1 LARDGFC
8 SLECVCQ
15 THRVPGFPEDDQL
28 VIEESG
34 CWFKLVGDRRVND
47 GLGREELDSLSL
59 PQTTVVARVLLVF
72 LHEGIDMANR
82 ALRFVGFTL
91 TLLVLSA
98 TAYAADRDEATGAT
112 GVTLYEISERV
123 TFDQAQGVIFRN
135 ATSPLQ
141 GFAALGTPLCP
152 SELLITVPRIESC
165 TVIATGTDSVSTAT
179 GMGPV
184 SGTFDVV
191 INAPG
196 NSSVHVPDLPVSSG
210 TFSGTVD
217 LSLAVLHHLP
227 LGSIAGTFTIIRTA
241 DPRNGM
247 LANLSLPVVLPFTGT
262 FRMPFKLGAQ
272 GRFERSERNDA
283 AFYLADDVRTLI
295 PVRAF
300 EHSTGFPDVRLEVS
314 FGP

>member
-1 LARDGFC
+1 MPPANVFSGGASATNAPPKGEPGMVKHLGIVAGLAV
-8 SLECVCQ
+8 SLVLADAS
-15 THRVPGFPEDDQL
+15 HA
-28 VIEESG
+28 
-34 CWFKLVGDRRVND
+34 GDW
-47 GLGREELDSLSL
+47 ETQADSL
-59 PQTTVVARVLLVF
+59 
-72 LHEGIDMANR
+72 G
-82 ALRFVGFTL
+82 G
-91 TLLVLSA
+91 
-98 TAYAADRDEATGAT
+98 T
-112 GVTLYEISERV
+112 GVSLYVISERV
-123 TFDQAQGVIFRN
+123 TFDPDPSSVGVIRRN

-141 GFAALGTPLCP
+141 GFAEVGTPLCP
-152 SELLITVPRIESC
+152 SELLISVPRMKSC
-165 TVIATGTDSVSTAT
+165 TVIATGTDSVSTVT
-179 GMGPV
+179 GVGPV
-184 SGTFDVV
+184 RGTFDVV